1 MAKVT
6 TVNAHGNAS
15 GPAPIHL
22 ARARAAVT
30 VLFLTNGA
38 VFSSLLPWYPEVKGE
53 LGLSNAGF
61 GVAVAMFPLGALL
74 AGLSAAPLLR
84 RWSSGS
90 IAVVTTVLSA
100 AGMLL
105 AGIAPMPLLFGA
117 GLFLAGAMDSLTDV
131 AQNAHGLRV
140 QRLFGRSIL
149 NSLHAAW
156 CVGAVGGGLLG
167 TLASSSDVP
176 RVLHLSLSALVC
188 AGLALAAR
196 RWFLQGVDSG
206 ADGEADAVSGSST
219 APHAP
224 RARSRMWLV
233 LTALVLIASA
243 GALVEDAGATWA
255 AIYLTEGLGA
265 SALVAGSGF
274 VALQGMQLVGRLVG
288 DRLVDRFGQRAVAQ
302 GGGALVT
309 LGMGFA
315 LLWPTMAGTVVGF
328 GLAGLGVSTLIPA
341 AMHAADEL
349 PGLRPG
355 TGLTVVGWL
364 LRLGILV
371 SPPVVGALADA
382 TSLRV
387 GLIVVP
393 AAGILVVLLAPV
405 LAGRTIPRSQ

>member
-1 MAKVT
+1 MSDRLVLK
-6 TVNAHGNAS
+6 
-15 GPAPIHL
+15 
-22 ARARAAVT
+22 RARAAVT
-30 VLFLTNGA
+30 VLFFTNGA
-38 VFSSLLPWYPEVKGE
+38 VFSSLLPWYPELKSE
-53 LGLSNAGF
+53 LEQSNAGF
-61 GVAVAMFPLGALL
+61 GLAVAMFPLGALL

-100 AGMLL
+100 AGMLF
-105 AGIAPMPLLFGA
+105 AGVAPVPVLFGA
-117 GLFLAGAMDSLTDV
+117 GLLLAGAMDSLTDV

-140 QRLFGRSIL
+140 QRLYRRSIL

-156 CVGAVGGGLLG
+156 CVGAVSGGLLG

-176 RVLHLSLSALVC
+176 RPLHLGLSAFLC
-188 AGLALAAR
+188 AGLALGAR
-196 RWFLQGVDSG
+196 RWFLSGVDS
-206 ADGEADAVSGSST
+206 ATDVGSDREELRS
-219 APHAP
+219 ALP
-224 RARSRMWLV
+224 RGMRPRVGLWLV
-233 LTALVLIASA
+233 LAALVIIASA

-255 AIYLTEGLGA
+255 AIYLFEELG
-265 SALVAGSGF
+265 SSTLIAGSGF
-274 VALQGMQLVGRLVG
+274 VALQCMQLVGRLIG

-309 LGMGFA
+309 IGMGAA
-315 LLWPTMAGTVVGF
+315 LLWPTSVGTVIGF

-341 AMHAADEL
+341 TMHAADEL

-355 TGLTVVGWL
+355 TGLTIVGWL

-387 GLIVVP
+387 GLMVVP
-393 AAGILVVLLAPV
+393 AVGIVVMMLAPV
-405 LAGRTIPRSQ
+405 LAGGRLRGLR

>member
-1 MAKVT
+1 M
-6 TVNAHGNAS
+6 S
-15 GPAPIHL
+15 DRL
-22 ARARAAVT
+22 DLRRARVAVT
-30 VLFLTNGA
+30 VLFFTNGA
-38 VFSSLLPWYPEVKGE
+38 VFSSLLPWYPELKAE
-53 LGLSNAGF
+53 LGQSNTGF
-61 GVAVAMFPLGALL
+61 GLAVAMFPLGALL

-105 AGIAPMPLLFGA
+105 AGLAPLPILFGA

-140 QRLFGRSIL
+140 QRLYRRSIL

-156 CVGAVGGGLLG
+156 CVGAVSGGLLG

-176 RVLHLSLSALVC
+176 RPLHLGLSALIC
-188 AGLALAAR
+188 AGLALGAQR
-196 RWFLQGVDSG
+196 CFLPGVDSVTDVG
-206 ADGEADAVSGSST
+206 VGRTEDRST
-219 APHAP
+219 LP
-224 RARSRMWLV
+224 RSMRTRLRLWLV
-233 LTALVLIASA
+233 LTALVIIASA

-255 AIYLTEGLGA
+255 AIYLSAELG
-265 SALVAGSGF
+265 SSTLVAGSGF
-274 VALQGMQLVGRLVG
+274 VALQSMQLVGRLIG

-309 LGMGFA
+309 IGMGAA
-315 LLWPTMAGTVVGF
+315 LLWPTTMGTVVGF

-341 AMHAADEL
+341 TMHAADEL

-355 TGLTVVGWL
+355 TGLTIVGWL

-382 TSLRV
+382 TSLRT
-387 GLIVVP
+387 GLMVVP
-393 AAGILVVLLAPV
+393 AVGIVVIV
-405 LAGRTIPRSQ
+405 LARTLAGSEPRRLR